1 MFSVLKDRNFFIF
14 WVGETISVIGDHI
27 SLLAFPWLVLQM
39 TGSPALTGLVLAAQG
54 IPRALLMLS
63 AGAMVD
69 RTSPRLIMM
78 LSNLARLVLVMYMA
92 YVITYQEIDIGTV
105 FIVAILFGLADAFF
119 YPASNAM
126 LPSLVSKEQL
136 QQGNA
141 LLQTTIHL
149 GMTLGPV
156 IAGLVIAGEISSA
169 SHQPLESNSQALS
182 SFDSDREG
190 LAKAFFVDGLTFAAS
205 LISLFFVKVRDLSAD
220 NEADANSLFDEIKRG
235 LAWVWS
241 IPAMRLGFIG
251 MAILDFFFIP
261 MIHVG
266 LPVLANKRF
275 VEGAYVYG
283 LELAAYGVGALIGSI
298 ASGFIKGPRDKNLI
312 STLYLVYAFS
322 GSTLALVIF
331 YEPYWWAMLLF
342 FITGIFDSFVFVHF
356 ATWLQRTSPEAM
368 IGRVMSILML
378 MSVGLLPI
386 ADAIMGLA
394 IGWHLEVTMV
404 GCSLIMVVLCGAVA
418 MHPDARKTQPPMPA

>member
-1 MFSVLKDRNFFIF
+1 MFSLLKDRNFFIF

-92 YVITYQEIDIGTV
+92 YVIAYQEIDIGTV

-119 YPASNAM
+119 YPASTSM

-156 IAGLVIAGEISSA
+156 IAGLVIAGEISSG
-169 SHQPLESNSQALS
+169 SHQPLESNGLAVS

-190 LAKAFFVDGLTFAAS
+190 LAQAFFVDGLTFAAS
-205 LISLFFVKVRDLSAD
+205 LISLFFVKARGLNSED
-220 NEADANSLFDEIKRG
+220 EADAASLFDEIKRG

-241 IPAMRLGFIG
+241 VPAMRLGFIG

-275 VEGAYVYG
+275 AEGAYVYG
-283 LELAAYGVGALIGSI
+283 LELAAYGIGALIGSI

-312 STLYLVYAFS
+312 STLYIVYAFS

-386 ADAIMGLA
+386 ADAIMGFA
-394 IGWHLEVTMV
+394 IGWHLEITMV

-418 MHPDARKTQPPMPA
+418 LHPDARKIQPIKSA